1 MCAADPT
8 LPRITYFEPL
18 HHNWLLCYLDLIK
31 KSLRHVMQAA
41 SQAAAAAH
49 PADSRAEAAAGGDA
63 PQPKKEKKAKKEKAP
78 AAPKAA
84 EAEPTVDVLN
94 IRVGR
99 ILSVELHPNAD
110 GLYVEQIDL
119 GEGAP
124 RQVGFNP
131 GLRHAHGRG
140 HTVMSDL
147 PEVQA

>member
-41 SQAAAAAH
+41 SQAAA
-49 PADSRAEAAAGGDA
+49 GGDA
-63 PQPKKEKKAKKEKAP
+63 PQPKKEKKAKKEKVH

-119 GEGAP
+119 GEGTP
-124 RQVGFNP
+124 RQVGLNP